1 MRLNTQSAKSLIY
14 LAIILLLIGGMLGAP
29 VASALVFGLAA
40 VVPCC
45 RRCLPRGAYFV
56 TAVIALLAGYAA
68 VATSLEGDPA
78 YDACCFRA
86 RAARLLPALAK
97 QGRRYPR
104 AGNSALRRKVW
115 MTSQQR
121 YACS

>member
-40 VVPCC
+40 ICAV
-45 RRCLPRGAYFV
+45 LPALFAQWRMRFV
-56 TAVIALLAGYAA
+56 AAVIALLAAYAA

-78 YDACCFRA
+78 YDAYVSRA
-86 RAARLLPALAK
+86 RGKASAGAGETGAPLP
-97 QGRRYPR
+97 REPR
-104 AGNSALRRKVW
+104 
-115 MTSQQR
+115 
-121 YACS
+121 